1 MSRGA
6 TGYSVLDSAVARLHD
21 PCEPAD
27 GRAERRADGSRKNG
41 TTQTPRLCW
50 SVTAGKPSVMF
61 PSSAVAVTL
70 PNSPSG
76 ATSAKPTPSANGA
89 DGRPWLGT
97 GRCIAT

>member
-1 MSRGA
+1 MSLGA

-41 TTQTPRLCW
+41 ATRTPRLR
-50 SVTAGKPSVMF
+50 SGVTAEKPMF

-70 PNSPSG
+70 PNSLGG
-76 ATSAKPTPSANGA
+76 ATSAKPVPSANGA
-89 DGRPWLGT
+89 DGRLRLGT
-97 GRCIAT
+97 ARCIAT